1 MPSQRAFAETADHL
15 CTAERA
21 AAAAERDLTARYLS
35 LYLKPLTGT
44 EFEVKISGLTNAGIF
59 VRIES
64 LGAEGLIPMR
74 SLPKD
79 YYTLLDA
86 GSCLKG
92 TENKLKFRLGQKLAV
107 VLCEAGK
114 RRPDLPLCGRRPR
127 QGRKTRPPK
136 QGKKEKNNQDKK
148 QRTQKKTLSAPIRKP
163 EYRCKNCS
171 CC

>member
-1 MPSQRAFAETADHL
+1 M
-15 CTAERA
+15 
-21 AAAAERDLTARYLS
+21 
-35 LYLKPLTGT
+35 
-44 EFEVKISGLTNAGIF
+44 TNAGIF

-107 VLCEAGK
+107 VLCEASPESGGLIFRYAGEDPVREEK
-114 RRPDLPLCGRRPR
+114 PAR
-127 QGRKTRPPK
+127 PK

-148 QRTQKKTLSAPIRKP
+148 QRTQKKH
-163 EYRCKNCS
+163 
-171 CC
+171 